1 MNDTMLTT
9 IKGYW
14 LANRCSP
21 TVRELRDLC
30 GLSSISL
37 VLVHLRELEAEGR
50 ILPRTRNHKRN
61 IIPSNMVVVFP

>member
-1 MNDTMLTT
+1 MNDTMMNA

-21 TVRELRDLC
+21 TVRELRYLC
-30 GLSSISL
+30 GLSNISQ
-37 VLVHLRELEAEGR
+37 VLKHLKQLEMEGR

-61 IIPSNMVVVFP
+61 IIPSDMKVSFE